1 MQTTSA
7 TWKALWASG
16 DAWLDVRAT
25 INGTVYTAMTAP
37 VINRAMMQQ
46 GLSIGSAVAATCS
59 MTVRTTATIPKS
71 ATVTLEMR
79 LTDGTTASE
88 WLPAGTY
95 YISHRS
101 RDPINGLVTLECYDA
116 MLKSN
121 AEYTATG
128 AWPRAMSDMV
138 TELAGLLG
146 VAVDSRTVIET
157 GSAYTVSLP
166 DTGTTINTILCGIA
180 AVHGGNWVI
189 TPAGKLRLVPVV
201 SAAGAAGA
209 SVAAV
214 VSGIVGGISVEDA
227 QSVTGLRVHGD
238 DGDTIIGSESG
249 LVVDVDSQYINATN
263 AADLGG
269 KLIGQTYQSY
279 TLTGAIYDPASEL
292 GDYVRGGASGE
303 VASVLYG
310 EIATLGTA
318 YRGDIT
324 ALEVPELADEYPYIG
339 KSEAMAAQIRRL
351 TVVVADKASL
361 QDLEAVDARL
371 DNLTASDI
379 KTGLIHS
386 ADYQT
391 VVIPMIYPASDL
403 FPAADLFPNYGEQII
418 RGFAIDFA
426 TGQIYGAFYSDQ
438 IEGLQ
443 TEQESMAGLIT
454 QLQSAVTALQD
465 ALVYPKAAPT
475 RLAMFPA
482 RGGEPDG
489 ETAKKSGAQEGN
501 AGEKAL
507 ALDKAALSKIEETG
521 EDKTERDVNEP
532 EGETEGDDR

>member
-166 DTGTTINTILCGIA
+166 DTGTTINAILCGIA

-189 TPAGKLRLVPVV
+189 TPEGKLRLVPVV
-201 SAAGAAGA
+201 SAAGAASA

-249 LVVDVDSQYINATN
+249 LVVDVDSPYINATN

-269 KLIGQTYQSY
+269 KLIGQTYQSF
-279 TLTGAIYDPASEL
+279 TLTGAIYDPAAEL
-292 GDYVRGGASGE
+292 GDYVRGGAGGE

-324 ALEVPELADEYPYIG
+324 ALEVPEMADEYPYIG

-361 QDLEAVDARL
+361 RDLEAVDARL
-371 DNLTASDI
+371 DNLSASDI

-391 VVIPMIYPASDL
+391 VVIPMIYPAATL
-403 FPAADLFPNYGEQII
+403 YPAPDLFPNYGELVT
-418 RGFAIDFA
+418 RGFAIDFG
-426 TGQIYGAFYSDQ
+426 TGQIYGAFYSEQ
-438 IEGLQ
+438 IEDLQ
-443 TEQESMAGLIT
+443 DEQESMAGLIT
-454 QLQSAVTALQD
+454 QLQSSVTALQD
-465 ALVYPKAAPT
+465 ALVYPKAVPT

-482 RGGEPDG
+482 RGNETDG
-489 ETAKKSGAQEGN
+489 ETAEKGDAQDGK
-501 AGEKAL
+501 AGE
-507 ALDKAALSKIEETG
+507 DQ
-521 EDKTERDVNEP
+521 TERNVNDMNKP
-532 EGETEGDDR
+532 EGETEGEER